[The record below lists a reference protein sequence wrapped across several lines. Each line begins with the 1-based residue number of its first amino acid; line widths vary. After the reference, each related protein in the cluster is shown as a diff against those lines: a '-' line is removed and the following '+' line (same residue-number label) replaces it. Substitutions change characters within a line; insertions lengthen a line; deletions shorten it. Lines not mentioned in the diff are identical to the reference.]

1 MFRIFGIIIC
11 LFWLSASLFGQ
22 LSPVFHHLPVDK
34 DLLGKQVRSIMR
46 DRQGFLW
53 IGTSL
58 GLNRYDGERIKTYE
72 NDPDNPHSLM
82 SRDIISLQEDA
93 NGNIWIAGW
102 NYFQVYLRD
111 HDAFFEPAPILNNLG
126 IPSGKMKFFHTDK
139 EGNLWIV
146 SDYSLFYYN
155 FAEKHLEEYSLQNR
169 SDISGMVRDGAY
181 FYVLD
186 NGNNLFKLHIVDG
199 VWKQIP
205 LPENVGFNKIYK
217 DFDGGLWLFSNQND
231 YVYYKSDTEND
242 WELILLESSQDI
254 QSNFVLSIQMDANGM
269 IWIATDHKGL
279 FIYDRKTKKIE
290 NLLHD
295 PLSLTSIKENSIRR
309 LFYDDEGVL
318 WIGYNKKGIS
328 CYHDRYQKFRRYQ
341 SVDYK
346 NVNVIIEDK
355 EKNIW
360 LGTDGH
366 GVVYKNPFSKSIIKK
381 ISIPGNIV
389 VSMVQD
395 DKGRLWIG
403 TYLNGLICYD
413 NGKMKQYTTSNS
425 NISDNSVWSL
435 HMDKN
440 GYLWIGTL
448 WGCLHRMN
456 PETNEFINFEF
467 GGSHA
472 MSIIS
477 DDDKYI
483 YLGMALGVCRIDIN
497 TLERTMYHGN
507 AKGTQKFIQQ
517 YTQCVFQDKRGL
529 IWLGN
534 TKGITVWDLKKDT
547 LYYLNKNHGLAGN
560 AVRSISE
567 DDRNHIWIATTDGCS
582 LVKLTTT
589 MDGSLNFNFDNYS
602 VIDDLSDNK
611 LLQLCYLS
619 SGEMAL
625 GKTDGYSVVNL
636 NELNE
641 KKRNPASVV
650 FTGLKLA
657 NKDIGVN
664 SQYEGRTIIESPMEN
679 IKKIDLK
686 YSDRLITVEFTAM
699 DLITSEHVRYEYMVK
714 GINEDWIYTS
724 DNKVSISYISPG
736 SYQLIVKARNGE
748 GVWSEEASILNIK
761 ISPPF
766 WLSWYAYLFYFVLF
780 VITLFVQLRRF
791 QSKNEKKLEQQQI
804 NMEREHMINLNEM
817 KLRFFTNI
825 SHDFRTPL
833 SLIITPLQ
841 VMIEDIKDE
850 GITNKLR
857 LIYRNAQQLLNLVNE
872 LLDFR
877 KLDVGAET
885 LHLKR
890 NEFVSYV
897 NNIVSIF
904 LVYANEHKIT
914 FTISSEVD
922 EVFTLFDSE
931 KMSKIIINL
940 LSNAFKYTP
949 DGGQISVKIF
959 KDDQNIG
966 VSIADNGCGVPDDE
980 KNDIFKRFY
989 QAEQDGDKTGSGIG
1003 LHIVSQYIEL
1013 HKGVIS
1019 VEDNIPEGSIFRFT
1033 IPLSSYCE
1041 TEEDQKDDSE
1051 FHNLT
1056 PSLNTPL
1063 KLLLVED
1070 NHDFIDF
1077 LYDNLKDEYT
1087 VLKAYNGKEAIDAL
1101 LQNDINIVVSD
1112 AMMPEMDGFELC
1124 RQIKTNI
1131 YWSHIPVLILTA
1143 KTTEEDKIQGLEYG
1157 ADDYITKPFNFNI
1170 LKLRI
1175 NKFVEWTK
1183 KSHKAFNQM
1192 IDVTPSEITIT
1203 SLDEKLVSKAISFV
1217 EEHISD
1223 IDFSVETLSSA
1234 VGLTRGHLYKKLIS
1248 ITGKTPSEFVKIIRL
1263 KRAKQLL
1270 KDSQMQVSEIA
1281 YSVGFNSPK
1290 IFTKNFRN
1298 EFGMSPSEYVRSLK
1312 DFS

>member
-1 MFRIFGIIIC
+1 MFRSIGILIC
-11 LFWLSASLFGQ
+11 LMGLSVSLYGQ
-22 LSPVFHHLPVDK
+22 LSPVFHHLPADK
-34 DLLGKQVRSIMR
+34 GLLGNQVRSLLR

-53 IGTSL
+53 VGTSL

-72 NDPDNPHSLM
+72 NDPGNPNSLM
-82 SRDIISLQEDA
+82 GRDIISLQEDA
-93 NGNIWIAGW
+93 NGNIWIGGW

-205 LPENVGFNKIYK
+205 LPEKAGFINKIYM

-355 EKNIW
+355 NKNVW

-381 ISIPGNIV
+381 LNIPGNIA

-395 DKGRLWIG
+395 NKGRLWIG
-403 TYLNGLICYD
+403 TYLHGLICYE
-413 NGKMKQYTTSNS
+413 NGKMKQYTTSNCK
-425 NISDNSVWSL
+425 ISDNSIWAL
-435 HMDKN
+435 HVDKN

-456 PETNEFINFEF
+456 PETMEFVDFDF

-472 MSIIS
+472 IRIIS
-477 DDDKYI
+477 DDDNHI
-483 YLGMALGVCRIDIN
+483 YAGMALGVCRIDIN
-497 TLERTMYHGN
+497 TFERTMFHGN
-507 AKGTQKFIQQ
+507 AKGTQRFIQQ
-517 YTQCVFQDKRGL
+517 YTQCVYQDKRGL

-534 TKGITVWDLKKDT
+534 TKGVAVWDVKKDT
-547 LYYLNKNHGLAGN
+547 LYYLNKDNGLAGN

-582 LVKLTTT
+582 VVKLTTA
-589 MDGSLNFNFDNYS
+589 MDGSLNFSFDNYS

-611 LLQLCYLS
+611 LIQLCYLS
-619 SGEMAL
+619 SGAMAL

-641 KKRNPASVV
+641 KKRNPVSVV

-657 NKDIGVN
+657 NKNIGVN
-664 SQYEGRTIIESPMEN
+664 SQYEGRTIIDSPIEK

-686 YSDRLITVEFTAM
+686 HNDRLITVEFSAM
-699 DLITSEHVRYEYMVK
+699 DLITSGQVRYAYMVK
-714 GINEDWIYTS
+714 GLNEDWIYTS

-736 SYQLIVKARNGE
+736 SYQLFVKARNGE
-748 GVWSEEASILNIK
+748 GIWNEEASILHIK

-766 WLSWYAYLFYFVLF
+766 WLSWYAYLTYFVLF
-780 VITLFVQLRRF
+780 VIILFIQLKRLQR
-791 QSKNEKKLEQQQI
+791 KNKRKLELQQM

-833 SLIITPLQ
+833 ALIITPLQ
-841 VMIEDIKDE
+841 VMIEENKDGE
-850 GITNKLR
+850 ITEKLK
-857 LIYRNAQQLLNLVNE
+857 LVHRNAQQLLNLVNE

-877 KLDVGAET
+877 KLDVGAEV

-904 LVYANEHKIT
+904 LVYANERKISL
-914 FTISSEVD
+914 IINSEID

-931 KMSKIIINL
+931 KISKIIINL

-959 KDDQNIG
+959 MDEQNIG
-966 VSIADNGCGVPDDE
+966 ISVADNGCGIPDEE
-980 KNDIFKRFY
+980 KKHIFKRFY
-989 QAEQDGDKTGSGIG
+989 QTKQDGDKTGSGIG

-1013 HKGVIS
+1013 HKGKIY

-1033 IPLSSYCE
+1033 IPLSSSGE
-1041 TEEDQKDDSE
+1041 IEEDLKDDSDYNKIKGNIE
-1051 FHNLT
+1051 
-1056 PSLNTPL
+1056 SAINTPL

-1070 NHDFIDF
+1070 NRDFIDF
-1077 LYDNLKDEYT
+1077 LYDNLKDDYT
-1087 VLKAYNGKEAIDAL
+1087 VLKAYNGKEALDVL
-1101 LQNDINIVVSD
+1101 KQDDINLVVSD

-1124 RQIKTNI
+1124 KHIKTNI
-1131 YWSHIPVLILTA
+1131 NWSHIPVIILTA
-1143 KTTEEDKIQGLEYG
+1143 KTTEEDKIQGLEHG

-1175 NKFVEWTK
+1175 NKFVEWTE
-1183 KSHKAFNQM
+1183 KSHKAFKQM
-1192 IDVTPSEITIT
+1192 IDVNPSEITIT
-1203 SLDEKLVSKAISFV
+1203 SLDEQLVFKAISFV
-1217 EEHISD
+1217 EEHLSD

-1270 KDSQMQVSEIA
+1270 KDSQIGRAHV
-1281 YSVGFNSPK
+1281 
-1290 IFTKNFRN
+1290 
-1298 EFGMSPSEYVRSLK
+1298 
-1312 DFS
+1312 